1 MSASGIDY
9 GLVACAKILFLKSY
23 SIYCGDLTHFSPK
36 TLRFQVFYLKQRQS
50 TNNQLD
56 VHVYYERGLVTSF
69 KYPSQAKVD
78 NEYSKDDIML
88 KGRVIRK
95 TIHNIHI

>member
-1 MSASGIDY
+1 MFIMREVWL
-9 GLVACAKILFLKSY
+9 LV
-23 SIYCGDLTHFSPK
+23 
-36 TLRFQVFYLKQRQS
+36 
-50 TNNQLD
+50 
-56 VHVYYERGLVTSF
+56 F

-95 TIHNIHI
+95 THYTSPTMTMVQKHCFLWIKSS